1 MNGFIFARETRWG
14 HALLSWVVTCAFA
27 PTLHAQTDPAFR
39 LVSKE
44 VFLPGRPGVRV
55 VAQAFHVRSRGQE
68 MISRHSEQTKSD
80 KADIAYQR
88 FSGDNGRTWSS
99 PSLLITNEHVSGGS
113 VGPTPSSAHSVSA
126 PVTNESAPGGTRR
139 RAMKPGFV
147 DPTRDVLVTVFQ
159 EAILPTDNP
168 LEGMKHWTLHCA
180 LSRDGGRTNYHEGPL
195 VHKGTEYSREHP
207 LPNVWVGKNSAM
219 IGDTTCVP
227 IRIRT
232 GEILQ
237 PIQITPIGPDGQYHN
252 PGGGYTYH
260 DSAVLIGRWTESGTL
275 DWELSNLVKG
285 DPTRSTRGMLEPTI
299 IEAPDGRI
307 LMVLRGSNDRKPNLP
322 GYRWYAV
329 SSDHA
334 RSWSPPRPWT
344 YDNNESFHSPS
355 SCSQLLRHSSGR
367 ICWIGNI
374 CPSNP
379 RGNSPRYPLVVG
391 EVDPESLLLRKKSLL
406 VIEDRR
412 PGEPEWTAL
421 SNFYAREDRI
431 SGEIVVHLSPIGK
444 GLAQSSRPA
453 VQATQPAFEWTAD
466 AWMYRIA
473 VLMAEPR
480 TRE

>member
-1 MNGFIFARETRWG
+1 MLIA
-14 HALLSWVVTCAFA
+14 VCAPAVFGKA
-27 PTLHAQTDPAFR
+27 GPAFK
-39 LVSKE
+39 LVGKE
-44 VFLPGRPGVRV
+44 VFIPGRPGVRV
-55 VAQAFHVRSRGQE
+55 VAQAFYVRSEGQE
-68 MISRHSEQTKSD
+68 MISRYSEQTKSD

-88 FSGDNGRTWSS
+88 FSHDNGRTWST
-99 PSLLITNEHVSGGS
+99 PAMLVTNERVSGGA

-168 LEGMKHWTLHCA
+168 LEGMKYWTLHYA
-180 LSRDGGRTNYHEGPL
+180 LSRDGGKTNYHEGPI
-195 VHKGTEYSREHP
+195 VHKGTEYSHEHP

-219 IGDTTCVP
+219 IGDTACVP

-237 PIQITPIGPDGQYHN
+237 PIQITPIGPDGEYYN

-260 DSAVLIGRWTESGTL
+260 DSAVLIARWNDSGIL
-275 DWELSNLVKG
+275 DWELSKLVKG
-285 DPTRSTRGMLEPTI
+285 DATRSTRGMLEPTI

-307 LMVLRGSNDRKPNLP
+307 LMVLRGSNDRKPELP

-329 SSDHA
+329 STDHG
-334 RSWSPPRPWT
+334 RSWSPPKPWT
-344 YDNNESFHSPS
+344 YDNGESFHSPS
-355 SCSQLLRHSSGR
+355 SCSQLLGHSSGR

-374 CPSNP
+374 SPSNP
-379 RGNSPRYPLVVG
+379 RGNSPRYPLVIG
-391 EVDPESLLLRKKSLL
+391 EVDPESLLLRKDSVL
-406 VIEDRR
+406 VIDDRL

-431 SGEIVVHLSPIGK
+431 SREIVVHLSPIGK
-444 GLAQSSRPA
+444 GLAQSSRPV
-453 VQATQPAFEWTAD
+453 VQATQPTFEWTAD
-466 AWMYRIA
+466 AWVYRIA

-480 TRE
+480 KRE